1 MKDDL
6 FLIAD
11 LWMVYAGFFCG
22 WRFLRDYD
30 NYLLGIEWMIV
41 ATSGVNYLVW
51 ALLGAHEGN
60 AQSHVVFFFDAFSRS
75 VGITLIL
82 VLGLMRVTHGYRPS
96 LAVDV
101 GAFGLAAVAGLFLQ
115 QYGGNDLHVGPATF
129 FVVVNALTT
138 LFLAYFA
145 WRLWEAGTRKHA
157 VAVALVTVAACAV
170 AVIYD
175 FLKIPGDD
183 KDRTW
188 FAIIALTTWGTQLFV
203 YFRAYRALHDH
214 NVAAGLQS
222 SASSLAVA
230 A

>member
-11 LWMVYAGFFCG
+11 LWMVYAGFSCG
-22 WRFLRDYD
+22 WRFVRDYD

-60 AQSHVVFFFDAFSRS
+60 AQSHVVYFFDAFSRS

-82 VLGLMRVTHGYRPS
+82 VLGLMRVTHGYKPS

-115 QYGGNDLHVGPATF
+115 QYGGNHLHVGPATF

-138 LFLAYFA
+138 LFLAYYA

-157 VAVALVTVAACAV
+157 VAV
-170 AVIYD
+170 
-175 FLKIPGDD
+175 G
-183 KDRTW
+183 
-188 FAIIALTTWGTQLFV
+188 
-203 YFRAYRALHDH
+203 
-214 NVAAGLQS
+214 
-222 SASSLAVA
+222 
-230 A
+230 